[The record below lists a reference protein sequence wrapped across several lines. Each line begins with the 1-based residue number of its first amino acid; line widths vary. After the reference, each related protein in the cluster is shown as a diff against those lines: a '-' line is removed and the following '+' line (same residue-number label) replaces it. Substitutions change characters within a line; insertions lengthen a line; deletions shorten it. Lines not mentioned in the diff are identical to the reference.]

1 MKLFFDRK
9 KTISVGDQSVFV
21 SARRVKVGTSVE
33 FFSQMGEHLGT
44 KPIAKGVVV
53 GACKDDPGAP
63 VTPTKTGRPK
73 RNAWR
78 FSYRAEVTKI
88 NKE

>member
-9 KTISVGDQSVFV
+9 KTITVGDQSVFV
-21 SARRVKVGTSVE
+21 SNRKVKVGTAVE
-33 FFSQMGEHLGT
+33 FFSQMGDHLGT

-53 GACKDDPGAP
+53 SACKDERGAP
-63 VTPTKTGRPK
+63 VTPTKTGKPK

-88 NKE
+88 NEE